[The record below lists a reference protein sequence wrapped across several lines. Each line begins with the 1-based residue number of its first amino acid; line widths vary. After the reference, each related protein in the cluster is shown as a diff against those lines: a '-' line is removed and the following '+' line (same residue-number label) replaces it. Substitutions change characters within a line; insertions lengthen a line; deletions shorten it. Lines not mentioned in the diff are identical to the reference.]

1 MLAGSV
7 KLLLTPTTRVL
18 QTYERPP
25 RQWVIDVFVVHVP
38 GPRDA
43 NDKPLDAT
51 RGGFDYETFKAEVGK
66 LALPGQQVIFS
77 LNEAMMAEGA

>member
-1 MLAGSV
+1 M
-7 KLLLTPTTRVL
+7 
-18 QTYERPP
+18 
-25 RQWVIDVFVVHVP
+25 HVP